1 MSKRSIITTSNNL
14 KVIRNSYI
22 SLRFNIYIVSDAM
35 RRESAMAED
44 YWHDIFKQ
52 NKHDGVEV
60 ILQNIEQK

>member
-1 MSKRSIITTSNNL
+1 
-14 KVIRNSYI
+14 
-22 SLRFNIYIVSDAM
+22 M